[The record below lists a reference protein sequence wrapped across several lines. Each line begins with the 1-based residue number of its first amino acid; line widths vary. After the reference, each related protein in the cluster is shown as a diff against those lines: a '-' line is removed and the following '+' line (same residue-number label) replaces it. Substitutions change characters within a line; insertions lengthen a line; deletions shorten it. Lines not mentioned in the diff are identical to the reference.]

1 MGFTRRLEDT
11 GGDDVAATGGSGAN
25 LESSPVPASPS
36 RPGSSPSLVGAGPVP
51 LRLRISFSDGLETRT
66 RK

>member
-1 MGFTRRLEDT
+1 MGFTQRLEDT
-11 GGDDVAATGGSGAN
+11 GGDEVATTGGKGAN

-36 RPGSSPSLVGAGPVP
+36 RPDSSSSLVAAGPAP